1 MYRSYSSQTTLN
13 LFMPKFILI
22 ILSVLALEN
31 GYTQANGT
39 WIGIGE
45 YLPGSPF
52 GRTMNKM
59 AADKVLVFHVAT
71 DGKVSGNL
79 ATIYN
84 PSKAVLPTEEGNQ
97 FFNVTGKYDAGNQS
111 LLLVVTHLRSK
122 PDSTDSYLTF
132 RFPDSVYY
140 ALSSGKQ
147 NNRTVITGI
156 ADPLL
161 NKNATTE
168 WVGSFMN
175 GGLRKTEGKQ
185 IDTHVLPLRIRFD
198 NEAALSQQPTVITQ
212 SLSRDPV
219 IATIPRFTNIQR
231 TIILDTSFIKLDLYD
246 NGEIDGDI
254 ATLVL
259 DGKVILDKQLLSA
272 RAATVFL
279 NLAHTGKEHTLEL
292 FANNLGTIPP
302 NTALL
307 VLTCNKKRY
316 EINLSSDEV
325 SNGTVKLVFKD

>member
-1 MYRSYSSQTTLN
+1 
-13 LFMPKFILI
+13 MPKFLLI
-22 ILSVLALEN
+22 ILSCLSIETGFAQN
-31 GYTQANGT
+31 NGT

-45 YLPGSPF
+45 YLPGSPI

-59 AADKVLVFHVAT
+59 AADKVLVFHVAA

-79 ATIYN
+79 ATVFN
-84 PSKAVLPTEEGNQ
+84 RSKAVLPSEEGDQ
-97 FFNVTGKYDAGNQS
+97 FFNVIGKYDAANQS
-111 LLLVVTHLRSK
+111 LLLVITHLRSK

-132 RFPDSVYY
+132 KFPDSVYY
-140 ALSSGKQ
+140 SLSVSKQ

-156 ADPLL
+156 ADPVL
-161 NKNATTE
+161 NANASTE
-168 WVGSFMN
+168 WVGSFIG
-175 GGLRKTEGKQ
+175 GGLRKTEGKKV
-185 IDTHVLPLRIRFD
+185 DTHILPLRIRFD

-219 IATIPRFTNIQR
+219 TTAIPRFTNIQR
-231 TIILDTSFIKLDLYD
+231 TITLDTSFIKLDLYD

-259 DGKVILDKQLLSA
+259 DGKVILDKQLLGA
-272 RAATVFL
+272 KAATVFL

-292 FANNLGTIPP
+292 FANNLGSIPP

>member
-1 MYRSYSSQTTLN
+1 
-13 LFMPKFILI
+13 
-22 ILSVLALEN
+22 
-31 GYTQANGT
+31 
-39 WIGIGE
+39 
-45 YLPGSPF
+45 
-52 GRTMNKM
+52 MNKM
-59 AADKVLVFHVAT
+59 AADKVLVFYVAA
-71 DGKVSGNL
+71 DGRISGNL
-79 ATIYN
+79 ATVYN
-84 PSKAVLPTEEGNQ
+84 RSKAVLPTEEGDQ

-111 LLLVVTHLRSK
+111 LLLVITHLRSK

-132 RFPDSVYY
+132 KFPDSVYY
-140 ALSSGKQ
+140 ALSVSKQ
-147 NNRTVITGI
+147 NNRTIITGI
-156 ADPLL
+156 ADPIL

-168 WVGSFMN
+168 WVGSFIG
-175 GGLRKTEGKQ
+175 GGLRKTEGKR
-185 IDTHVLPLRIRFD
+185 IETHILPLRIRFD
-198 NEAALSQQPTVITQ
+198 NEAALSQQPSVITQ

-219 IATIPRFTNIQR
+219 TATVPRFTNIQR
-231 TIILDTSFIKLDLYD
+231 TITLDTSFIKLELYD

-259 DGKVILDKQLLSA
+259 DGKTILDKQLLGA
-272 RAATVFL
+272 KAATIFL
-279 NLAHTGKEHTLEL
+279 NLANNGKEHTLEL

>member
-1 MYRSYSSQTTLN
+1 
-13 LFMPKFILI
+13 MPKFIFI
-22 ILSVLALEN
+22 ILSFLAIQT
-31 GYTQANGT
+31 GYAQNNGT

-45 YLPGSPF
+45 YLPGSSI

-59 AADKVLVFHVAT
+59 AADKVLVFHVAA

-79 ATIYN
+79 ATVFN
-84 PSKAVLPTEEGNQ
+84 WSKAVVPSEEGDQ
-97 FFNVTGKYDAGNQS
+97 FFNVTGKYDAGKQS
-111 LLLVVTHLRSK
+111 LLLVITHLRSK

-132 RFPDSVYY
+132 KFPDSVYY
-140 ALSSGKQ
+140 SLSVSRQ
-147 NNRTVITGI
+147 NNRTVITGV
-156 ADPLL
+156 ADPVL

-168 WVGSFMN
+168 WVGSFIN
-175 GGLRKTEGKQ
+175 GGLRKTEGKR
-185 IDTHVLPLRIRFD
+185 IDMHILPLQIRFD
-198 NEAALSQQPTVITQ
+198 NEAAPAEQSSVITQ
-212 SLSRDPV
+212 SLTRDPV
-219 IATIPRFTNIQR
+219 ASSIPRFTNIQR
-231 TIILDTSFIKLDLYD
+231 TITLDTSFIKLELYD

-259 DGKVILDKQLLSA
+259 DGKTILDKQLLSA
-272 RAATVFL
+272 KAATIFL
-279 NLAHTGKEHTLEL
+279 HLANTGKEHTLEL

-325 SNGTVKLVFKD
+325 SNGTVKLIFKD